1 MGRRRLL
8 LFFVSSANLIRP
20 AQVFPNFPNHNFA
33 PFPAASPPPRRPPP
47 SHRRPETPAAPA
59 RPLAARRERRAC
71 MEATRA
77 SARSSRG
84 RPAAPLRTAAT
95 RCAARRAPPRSRRS
109 ASPTPIGRAWR
120 RYRGAG
126 RQGGEPRWLRAGFW
140 QSPFGSKD
148 KSAAPAPP
156 AKGEDVAPPF
166 CPELLLRGT
175 FLEGRQLARAYVAS
189 RYAPPRGGG
198 RCKRRAGKGAGGAAG
213 GRKGVCGAS
222 RARCVAFLT
231 PGRSLWG
238 IWVRAARRKRAARRA
253 QNHFVASTKANT
265 VSILLTWR
273 RSVLQSPGVN
283 SC

>member
-1 MGRRRLL
+1 
-8 LFFVSSANLIRP
+8 
-20 AQVFPNFPNHNFA
+20 
-33 PFPAASPPPRRPPP
+33 
-47 SHRRPETPAAPA
+47 
-59 RPLAARRERRAC
+59 

-109 ASPTPIGRAWR
+109 ASPTPSGRAWR
-120 RYRGAG
+120 RDRGAG

-140 QSPFGSKD
+140 QSPFGGGD

-189 RYAPPRGGG
+189 RDGWSARAFHEHCDMIGPCVVVAETAAGRRFGGFSPIAWMSSDDYTEKVEDFLFLWAPGEDEPARIPKVGGMGPLFDWARGGPQWGSDALVIGPPLSPAGGGISGPGAEDTGIGDLRTVKSRLGIAYALTEQGEDSLVGAERTAELVEVEVYYAPEI
-198 RCKRRAGKGAGGAAG
+198 AALY
-213 GRKGVCGAS
+213 A
-222 RARCVAFLT
+222 T
-231 PGRSLWG
+231 
-238 IWVRAARRKRAARRA
+238 
-253 QNHFVASTKANT
+253 N
-265 VSILLTWR
+265 
-273 RSVLQSPGVN
+273 
-283 SC
+283 